1 MGVDCLK
8 CINSA
13 CCKLVVEV
21 SYNEYKEFE
30 RKGLQDHFTTHIDT
44 FLKKF
49 PKLEDKREFL
59 KDNYLEN
66 YAELNKNDNQY
77 CVLLDEKTKLC
88 SIYEDRPKVCRD
100 YKTNR
105 CDKIRKLCIS

>member
-1 MGVDCLK
+1 MGLDCLK

-13 CCKLVVEV
+13 CCGLVVEV
-21 SYNEYKEFE
+21 SYDEYKELE
-30 RKGLQDHFTTHIDT
+30 KKGLHVHFTKHIDT

-49 PKLEDKREFL
+49 PKLKNKREYL
-59 KDNYLEN
+59 KENYNSN
-66 YAELNKNDNQY
+66 YAELNKNKNGF

-100 YKTNR
+100 YENNR
-105 CDKIRKLCIS
+105 CSKIRELCIN